1 MTIDYERLARI
12 AAEAS
17 REDPDGDD
25 TRNMNAHDAAA
36 WMCRPN
42 APPLTA
48 GQKAR
53 RWPPKPKIGER
64 LLTAFLAN
72 PTAWFLLALL
82 LVAEYGNYQNG
93 SAVTLLCSVIEPE
106 EIGATSPITPLQKAQ
121 KLCAEREIDS
131 QDAEDRAANRE
142 YP

>member
-1 MTIDYERLARI
+1 MS
-12 AAEAS
+12 AS
-17 REDPDGDD
+17 PAWPPKQGGD

-36 WMCRPN
+36 WMLRPN
-42 APPLTA
+42 KSPLTT

-53 RWPPKPKIGER
+53 RRLPKPRIRER
-64 LLTAFLAN
+64 ILTAFLAN
-72 PTAWFLLALL
+72 PTAWVLLGLL
-82 LVAEYGNYQNG
+82 LLAEYGNYQNG

-106 EIGATSPITPLQKAQ
+106 DMGASSPITPLQKAQ
-121 KLCAEREIDS
+121 RLCAEREMDR